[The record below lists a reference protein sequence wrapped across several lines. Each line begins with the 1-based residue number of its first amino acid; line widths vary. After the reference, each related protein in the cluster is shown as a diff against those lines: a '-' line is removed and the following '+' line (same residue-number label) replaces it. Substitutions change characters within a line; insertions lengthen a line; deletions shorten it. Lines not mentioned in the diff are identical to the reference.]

1 MRCLVSGVPFVLHL
15 LRAASFY
22 GQESTQYTFA
32 DKEKNWMQRNR
43 IGQENWSGDCSNLAV
58 DFDLRRQG
66 KGLVARTVSLQDVF
80 IENNKCA
87 IVCRVLEERFN
98 NCELD
103 CERVLEVEK
112 GREYVKTQGW
122 DFCVFY
128 HKVPG
133 NFDEDGFG
141 NIGKRSAPFLPVQ
154 YWHIQSI

>member
-43 IGQENWSGDCSNLAV
+43 IGQENWSGNCSNLAV

-66 KGLVARTVSLQDVF
+66 KGLMARTVSLQDVF

-87 IVCRVLEERFN
+87 IVCWVLEERFN

-112 GREYVKTQGW
+112 RREYVKTQRW

-128 HKVPG
+128 HKVSG

-141 NIGKRSAPFLPVQ
+141 NIGERSAPFLPVQ
-154 YWHIQSI
+154 YWHIQSL